1 MCALCFKM
9 QTLRET
15 NSQPLQRW
23 RLCNAHGPCIEIC
36 IKIRKKDTYQYHRWH
51 WAVRSCRAWRL
62 RCNPPSP
69 LIQPSI
75 CVDTRACQWSQT
87 AGLSQ
92 HTSSP
97 ADTARLDPPYAPTA
111 NRQKQRNLTQTHTNT
126 KDRLLEKDHAV
137 HNQWILTSRPFFLT
151 HARRPSTFQEVIFM
165 LDARPSLLVILSG
178 GSSYRIGASGSFPFF
193 SFFAGSVKEN
203 SMLSDAL
210 WRCKLCF
217 LYALLKLY
225 QLRCQSPRRQLPRS
239 SWLF

>member
-1 MCALCFKM
+1 M
-9 QTLRET
+9 EI
-15 NSQPLQRW
+15 S
-23 RLCNAHGPCIEIC
+23 NAHGPCIEIC
-36 IKIRKKDTYQYHRWH
+36 IKMRKNTYQYHRWH
-51 WAVRSCRAWRL
+51 WAVRLAEHGDSAVTLLLLW
-62 RCNPPSP
+62 
-69 LIQPSI
+69 
-75 CVDTRACQWSQT
+75 
-87 AGLSQ
+87 
-92 HTSSP
+92 SSP
-97 ADTARLDPPYAPTA
+97 VFVWILGHVSDLRRQGFLSTLRLLQTQHVWILLTHPLQTDKAEKSDTDSHKYYR
-111 NRQKQRNLTQTHTNT
+111 H
-126 KDRLLEKDHAV
+126 RLLEKDHAV

-193 SFFAGSVKEN
+193 
-203 SMLSDAL
+203 LSLQVLWKKLNDAL